1 MSLFSMAWRGLMA
14 RRAQTLI
21 TAAVV
26 MIGLSV
32 TLAVL
37 LLSSGA
43 RQGIERASEPFG
55 LLIGSKGSA
64 NQLVFNTIFLM
75 DKPLANLSYAY
86 YERLA
91 ADPEIRTAVPFALGD
106 QYRGRRLVGTTP
118 AFFGLSARPADPPY
132 FKLREGRLFDQPFEA
147 VVGAEV
153 AARDGL
159 RIGDTFVSEHGVA
172 ASAEP
177 DEHGEH
183 PYTVVGILER
193 LHAPSDQGIYVSMES
208 YWQSH
213 DHGADEAAAGG
224 EAHVVE
230 NAVGGGEAHADE
242 SPEDEAAHGVTAI
255 LVKPNSYI
263 GLMKLYQQ
271 TNAGE
276 EAQAVLPGQTLAM
289 LFDMM
294 GSGEQALRGIGWVL
308 LGMAGL
314 TVCLSLYSSAVERRR
329 SVAILRSLG
338 AGRRQVMAIVL
349 LESALMTGLGCALG
363 VLGAYGLAAAL
374 AGYARSH
381 VSIALPLGFDWSS
394 IGLAALVLAAGIVS
408 GLAPAIGAYRTETAR
423 HLSPS

>member
-26 MIGLSV
+26 MIGLAV

-37 LLSSGA
+37 MLSSGA
-43 RQGIERASEPFG
+43 KEGIERASEPFG

-64 NQLVFNTIFLM
+64 NQLVINTIFLM
-75 DKPLANLSYAY
+75 DKPLANLSYDY

-91 ADPEIRTAVPFALGD
+91 ADPEVKTAVPFALGD
-106 QYRGRRLVGTTP
+106 QARGRRIVGTTP
-118 AFFGLSARPADPPY
+118 DFFDLRGRPSDPAY
-132 FKLREGRLFDQPFEA
+132 FKLGEGRRFDQPFEA
-147 VVGAEV
+147 VIGADV
-153 AARDGL
+153 AGREGL
-159 RIGDTFVSEHGVA
+159 RVGDTFVSEHGVA

-177 DEHGEH
+177 EEHGNH
-183 PYTVVGILER
+183 PYTVVGVLER
-193 LHAPSDQGIYVSMES
+193 VRAPSDQGIYVSMDS

-213 DHGADEAAAGG
+213 AHEADETAEGVGAVHGDESPASR
-224 EAHVVE
+224 EAR
-230 NAVGGGEAHADE
+230 GDE
-242 SPEDEAAHGVTAI
+242 SPEESRGVTAV
-255 LVKPNSYI
+255 LVKPSSYI

-276 EAQAVLPGQTLAM
+276 QAQAVLPGQTLAR

-294 GSGEQALRGIGWVL
+294 GSAEQALRGIGWVL

-338 AGRRQVMAIVL
+338 ARRRQVMAIVL
-349 LESALMTGLGCALG
+349 LESALVTALGCTLG
-363 VLGAYGLAAAL
+363 VLGAYGLAAVL
-374 AGYARSH
+374 ADYAGSQ
-381 VSIALPLGFDWSS
+381 VSISVQLGFDWSW
-394 IGLAALVLAAGIVS
+394 IGIAALVLAAGVLS
-408 GLAPAIGAYRTETAR
+408 GLAPAIGAYRSETAR
-423 HLSPS
+423 HLGAG